1 MLYSPFAKYYYLFM
15 AVVNV
20 GEIIATIMR
29 PNRSETPIPDPQSC
43 FNPGRTLILD
53 FSIHEPSIKSPS
65 SVRITNL
72 SCETRN
78 TKH

>member
-29 PNRSETPIPDPQSC
+29 PNRSETPIPDPQSSNSLFPIPE
-43 FNPGRTLILD
+43 FNAQ
-53 FSIHEPSIKSPS
+53 SPNPII
-65 SVRITNL
+65 VA
-72 SCETRN
+72 
-78 TKH
+78 